1 MASKPVKK
9 KPIKKSSTKLKS
21 PKSPKSPKSTN
32 EDMTFTQL
40 GQKFHDYAIELGQ
53 MKDSSSRFRSSSYER
68 AAGKFDAV
76 GSELATDEKINALE
90 LTDYMKTKAIK
101 VLNGSQIGRLKK
113 SSTRKKSPVKK
124 SAPIESKPNPKLI
137 KELTEFMGLGPE
149 KAKQLIEAGVR
160 NINQLHMKKYI
171 AMLPEETKLF
181 MQLKPEQKIPHAHI
195 EMLEHDILELAND
208 EMKITIVGSYR
219 RNKPFSSDIDVMLV
233 SEDESVTTK
242 FLEQLSNI
250 TKVYPYSK
258 GRDKISMIVDMTEM
272 VKSKTPII
280 YKIDAFRTTPEDE
293 IPMLLYSTGS
303 KEFNIEMRRKA
314 KKLGFLLN
322 QKGLF
327 QDGEKVP
334 DLTDE
339 KDYFD
344 ILEMDYKEPE
354 ERI

>member
-9 KPIKKSSTKLKS
+9 KPIKKVSTKLKS
-21 PKSPKSPKSTN
+21 PKSTKSN
-32 EDMTFTQL
+32 EVTFSEL

-68 AAGKFDAV
+68 VASKFDAI
-76 GSELATDEKINALE
+76 GSEIATEAEINALE
-90 LTDYMKTKAIK
+90 LTDYMKNKAIK

-124 SAPIESKPNPKLI
+124 SASVDSKPNPKLI
-137 KELTEFMGLGPE
+137 KELTEFMGLGTE

-181 MQLKPEQKIPHAHI
+181 MQLKPEQKIPHDHI

-208 EMKITIVGSYR
+208 DMKITIVGSYR

-233 SEDESVTTK
+233 SEDESITTK

-258 GRDKISMIVDMTEM
+258 GRDKISCLVDMTEM
-272 VKSKTPII
+272 LKSKTPTI